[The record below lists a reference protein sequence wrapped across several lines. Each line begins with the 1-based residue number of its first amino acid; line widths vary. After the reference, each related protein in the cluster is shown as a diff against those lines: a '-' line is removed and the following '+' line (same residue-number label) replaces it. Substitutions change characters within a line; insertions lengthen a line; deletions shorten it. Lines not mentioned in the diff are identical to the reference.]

1 MNETDP
7 TQGTLHGNSYGR
19 HRARL
24 RFAAV
29 TGAFGAL
36 LVFSIYNRRRNG
48 VQNQR

>member
-7 TQGTLHGNSYGR
+7 PPVALQSNTYPR
-19 HRARL
+19 RRARL

-29 TGAFGAL
+29 TGAFGVL

-48 VQNQR
+48 VQRQR